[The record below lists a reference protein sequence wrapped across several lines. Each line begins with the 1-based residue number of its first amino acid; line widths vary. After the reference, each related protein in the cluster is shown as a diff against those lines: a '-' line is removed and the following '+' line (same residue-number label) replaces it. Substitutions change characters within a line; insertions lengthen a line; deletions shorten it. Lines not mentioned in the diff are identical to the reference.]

1 MHPFTSLSLWLWLS
15 SSVIFLPLGWPLI
28 LVSGCTFI
36 TLLLWPASRFRWRF
50 VAWFLLPMAAGL
62 WLIHSGWLAQ
72 WLTGT
77 IPVGNDPQRALA
89 LWLRLF
95 AIISGAQLWLQYVPT
110 ERFIRALLASRLP
123 LSLSY
128 LLAGPLLLLAQLR
141 QQLTSIREAQLARG
155 VPLDGNI
162 WQRFISLPALLLPLI
177 THTLSELSVRGAALD
192 MRGFRSTARRTTL
205 NSPADS
211 RVQSLLRYGLLI
223 LILIEGGV
231 RWWW

>member
-1 MHPFTSLSLWLWLS
+1 MHPFTSLTLWLWLS

-28 LVSGCTFI
+28 LVSCCTFI
-36 TLLLWPASRFRWRF
+36 ALVIWPASRYRWRF
-50 VAWFLLPMAAGL
+50 VAWFILPMAAGL
-62 WLIHSGWLAQ
+62 WLIHSGWLAH
-72 WLTGT
+72 WLTGVVPT
-77 IPVGNDPQRALA
+77 GNDPQRALA
-89 LWLRLF
+89 LWLRLL
-95 AIISGAQLWLQYVPT
+95 AIISGAQIWLAYVPT

-123 LSLSY
+123 ISLSY

-162 WQRFISLPALLLPLI
+162 WQRLISLPALLLPLV

-205 NSPADS
+205 NSPTDTHA
-211 RVQSLLRYGLLI
+211 QSLLRYCLLV
-223 LILIEGGV
+223 LILIEGGI